1 MVSLRNL
8 FEFFRML
15 FVTKIIINQEI
26 GKDQKGKINER
37 EVELQKYIYAL
48 KKKKR
53 SKQNNIKRLIS
64 CIQRNYLESCHYI
77 KEFLF
82 HETWPISNLC
92 SKRTL
97 TT

>member
-48 KKKKR
+48 KKKK
-53 SKQNNIKRLIS
+53 
-64 CIQRNYLESCHYI
+64 
-77 KEFLF
+77 KE
-82 HETWPISNLC
+82 
-92 SKRTL
+92 
-97 TT
+97 